1 MFLELTIRNF
11 VLIDSVTLTLG
22 AGLTVLTGETGA
34 GKSILFDAMHL
45 LRGTRASSD
54 LVRTDAKE
62 ASVTATLSV
71 APPLRDRVHALLDA
85 AGIPFSDE
93 LIIRR
98 SVSREGRSRAFI
110 NDVSVT
116 VSLLER
122 VVGEHVEMIGQN
134 EGTALARRDVQRDLL
149 DAYAGI
155 EDLRRAVSLAHEDH
169 RSARTE
175 LAQLERVARERQQ
188 RLEYLSFLL
197 EELDALRLQP
207 GEYEQLESK
216 LARVRHAAKLGE
228 GVGRAAS
235 LLSDSEPSASDLLR
249 QSRHLLAKLVA
260 LDEGLESYLPR
271 MDALA
276 SELDSVADDL
286 RSYLLDMDGDEDVDQ
301 LETRH
306 EQIRRLARKHA
317 LSPDELVGHVET
329 LRGER
334 DGLLGVEAALERA
347 TLRVRE
353 TDVQLRRA
361 AGALS
366 AARREAA
373 PAAAAAL
380 QDAARP
386 LALPHATVELRVEP
400 LPDGGVAEH
409 GADEVEILFC
419 ANPGDRPR
427 PLGKVASG
435 GEMSRLMV
443 AFKSVLLHGDPA
455 VIYLFDEVDVGI
467 GGATAETL
475 GGLLRG
481 LGRDR
486 QIFAITHMPQV
497 AAYGQQHLRVEKQVI
512 EGRTVSDIE
521 MLDENGRID
530 ELARMLGGTTKSAAA
545 RTAAR
550 ELLERGAIAR
560 G

>member
-11 VLIDSVTLTLG
+11 VLIDSATLVLG
-22 AGLTVLTGETGA
+22 PGLTVLTGETGA

-45 LRGTRASSD
+45 LRGTRASAD
-54 LVRTDAKE
+54 LVRSDAKE

-71 APPLRDRVHALLDA
+71 APPLRDRVQALLDD

-149 DAYAGI
+149 DAYAGH
-155 EDLRRAVSLAHEDH
+155 ESLRVAVSTKHEAH
-169 RSARTE
+169 RAAKSQ

-188 RLEYLSFLL
+188 RLEYVTFLL
-197 EELDALRLQP
+197 DELDALALTP
-207 GEYEQLESK
+207 GEYEQLDGK
-216 LARVRHAAKLGE
+216 LVRVRHAAKLGE
-228 GVGRAAS
+228 GVGRAAAM
-235 LLSDSEPSASDLLR
+235 LSEAEPSASDLLR
-249 QSRHLLAKLVA
+249 QSRQLLGKLTSVDDA
-260 LDEGLESYLPR
+260 LEAYLPR
-271 MDALA
+271 IDALA
-276 SELDSVADDL
+276 SELDSISDDL
-286 RSYLLDMDGDEDVDQ
+286 RGYLLDMEGIEDADR
-301 LETRH
+301 LEGRH

-317 LSPDELVGHVET
+317 RSPEELLVHVET
-329 LRGER
+329 LRAER
-334 DGLLGVEAALERA
+334 DSLVGVEAALERA
-347 TLRVRE
+347 TTLVAETETALREAARALS
-353 TDVQLRRA
+353 DARRA
-361 AGALS
+361 A
-366 AARREAA
+366 A
-373 PAAAAAL
+373 PRAAAAL
-380 QDAARP
+380 QAAARP
-386 LALPHATVELRVEP
+386 LALPHATVELRLEQIQ
-400 LPDGGVAEH
+400 DGTVAEH

-435 GEMSRLMV
+435 GEISRLMV
-443 AFKSVLLHGDPA
+443 AFKSVLLTGDPA

-475 GGLLRG
+475 GGLLRV
-481 LGRDR
+481 LGHDR

-497 AAYGQQHLRVEKQVI
+497 AAYGQHHLRVEKRVLD
-512 EGRTVSDIE
+512 GRTVSHIDL
-521 MLDENGRID
+521 LDASGRVD
-530 ELARMLGGTTKSAAA
+530 ELARMLGGTTKSDAA

-550 ELLERGAIAR
+550 ELLERGAVA
-560 G
+560 GG